1 MAREFNRNIFIMML
15 SIMAGFIIITYFVAD
30 VAHQS
35 QIQEINSEHDLE
47 IVEIEENNIYF
58 TTSFL
63 ESSVL
68 LDSAREDRAF
78 GNYHF
83 DLAHLFYTSTL
94 SETNETIMEQYRST
108 CVKNCAKALPKYQ
121 TASQNFDLAAS
132 FFEKTKNYTDFDS
145 YIELLSLYIDLSN
158 SGEQLTMLRYNATV
172 YLKILA
178 ENITFVDNAPI
189 LENLTQIVELF
200 NETMMAYGG
209 ALQEFEDIQEQID
222 EYNIEGF
229 NPIREPPI

>member
-1 MAREFNRNIFIMML
+1 MTHAFTRNIFIMML

-30 VAHQS
+30 VVHQS
-35 QIQEINSEHDLE
+35 QIQQLNSEHNME
-47 IVEIEENNIYF
+47 IDEIEENNIYF

-83 DLAHLFYTSTL
+83 DLAHLFYTSAL
-94 SETNETIMEQYRST
+94 SEKNETVMEQYRST
-108 CVKNCAKALPKYQ
+108 CVNNCSKALPKYL
-121 TASQNFDLAAS
+121 TASQNFNLAAS
-132 FFEKTKNYTDFDS
+132 FFNTTKNYTDFNS
-145 YIELLSLYIDLSN
+145 YIELLGLYVNLSH
-158 SGEQLTMLRYNATV
+158 SGEKLTMLRYNATI

-178 ENITFVDNAPI
+178 ENITFIDDASV
-189 LENLTQIVELF
+189 LVNLTAILELF
-200 NETMMAYGG
+200 NETMAAYGG
-209 ALQEFEDIQEQID
+209 ALSEYQQIQEEID

-229 NPIREPPI
+229 NPIREPPV

>member
-83 DLAHLFYTSTL
+83 DLAHLFYTSAL

-108 CVKNCAKALPKYQ
+108 CVKNCTKALPKYQ

-145 YIELLSLYIDLSN
+145 YVELLSLYVDLSN